1 MRVLVTGASGFVGRR
16 VCALLGAAGHEVIA
30 ATRVSTAPLAGASRV
45 LALGELD
52 ALRDWRPALE
62 GCEALVHLAARAHQ
76 GDEGAMRDEFFR
88 INVAGTRAL
97 TEAALAAGLRRVV
110 FVSSA
115 KVYGE
120 SSPSAADG
128 LSRAF
133 VESDEPRPAG
143 PYGESKLAA
152 ERLLAAGCAE
162 AGAALTI
169 LRPPLVYGPG
179 QKANLHAL
187 MSAISRGVPL
197 PLASVRNARSLVYVE
212 HLADAIACALRF
224 ESGMRLCNLADV
236 DLSTPDLVRALAEG
250 LGCRAPLLP
259 CPVALLT
266 LLGRLT
272 GRGPAIDRLTGSFV
286 LARSAASR
294 LLGWQPR
301 HSLAAAMRATAEAF
315 RQSQA

>member
-1 MRVLVTGASGFVGRR
+1 
-16 VCALLGAAGHEVIA
+16 
-30 ATRVSTAPLAGASRV
+30 
-45 LALGELD
+45 
-52 ALRDWRPALE
+52 
-62 GCEALVHLAARAHQ
+62 
-76 GDEGAMRDEFFR
+76 MRDEFFR